1 MRELPH
7 SHLPEL
13 PGHCLARGWAGP
25 WVQSEIGGHT
35 FLRLCFEMR
44 LLYTAVTSGG

>member
-13 PGHCLARGWAGP
+13 PGQGLAGP